1 LEFQLRLQEFIE
13 FVRADNNLRAITY
26 AKKYLAPWAA
36 THMKELQRVIA
47 TLAFKRDTVC
57 ATYKV
62 ITGFLVCVCV
72 CVRVRA
78 RARVFVISDTGVSL
92 ILSDL
97 MQHCYGCIYIFIVVE
112 WHNSLYEF

>member
-1 LEFQLRLQEFIE
+1 
-13 FVRADNNLRAITY
+13 
-26 AKKYLAPWAA
+26 
-36 THMKELQRVIA
+36 
-47 TLAFKRDTVC
+47 
-57 ATYKV
+57 
-62 ITGFLVCVCV
+62 
-72 CVRVRA
+72 VRVRA